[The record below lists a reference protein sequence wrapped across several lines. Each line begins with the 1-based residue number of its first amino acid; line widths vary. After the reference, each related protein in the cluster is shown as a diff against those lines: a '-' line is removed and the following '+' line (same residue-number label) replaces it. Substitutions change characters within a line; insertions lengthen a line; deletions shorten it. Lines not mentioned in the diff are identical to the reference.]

1 MLTREENLNEA
12 KSTTIRVAPVDVQR
26 PNIRSVQ
33 LHLSNRPVDD
43 QLLNNGRVLFFS
55 RLSQFAI
62 QRATSDCAW
71 APGVLAYQ

>member
-26 PNIRSVQ
+26 PNMSVQ

-43 QLLNNGRVLFFS
+43 QLLNRGTVFLFS
-55 RLSQFAI
+55 RMSQFAI

-71 APGVLAYQ
+71 APGVLVYQ